1 MKPEPTR
8 VVYGRTLVELGECNP
23 RLVVLEA
30 DIAKSTN
37 TFQFQKRFPE
47 RFFQAGVAELNMVCM
62 AAGMATTGLLPFC
75 STFAVFASMRAC
87 EGVRTSICYPRL
99 NVKIV
104 ATNGGVEICGD
115 GVTHQAV
122 EDIAITRSFANIAVL
137 APSDPVT
144 TRNATLAIAEY
155 DGPVYMRLGRQTAAV
170 LHPDDQAF
178 EIGRMIRLRRG
189 DDLAIVACG
198 NMVEQALVAAAELDK
213 EGIRAR
219 VLDCHT
225 IKPIDREALRA
236 AARETRGIVT
246 AEDHNVVGGLGGA
259 VCEAVAEECPTI
271 VRRVGLQDR
280 FASSGRDYR
289 KLLAQYHIDAPAIVA
304 AAREVLAA
312 SRSHA
317 ADRAEPA
324 GAGHVCR

>member
-1 MKPEPTR
+1 MKAEPTR
-8 VVYGRTLVELGECNP
+8 VVYGRTLVELGERDP
-23 RLVVLEA
+23 RVVVFEA

-37 TFQFQKRFPE
+37 TFQFQQRFPE
-47 RFFQAGVAELNMVCM
+47 RFYQAGVAELNMVCM
-62 AAGMATTGLLPFC
+62 AAGAAATGLLPFC

-87 EGVRTSICYPRL
+87 EGIRTSICYPRL
-99 NVKIV
+99 NVKVV

-122 EDIAITRSFANIAVL
+122 EDIAIMRSLANIAVL
-137 APSDPVT
+137 APSDPAT
-144 TRNATLAIAEY
+144 TRKATLAIAEY

-170 LHPDDQAF
+170 LHPDDQPF
-178 EIGRMIRLRRG
+178 EMGRMIRLRSG

-198 NMVEQALVAAAELDK
+198 NMVEQAMVAAAELDK

-225 IKPIDREALRA
+225 IKPIDMEALRA

-246 AEDHNVVGGLGGA
+246 VEDHNTVGGLGGA
-259 VCEAVAEECPTI
+259 VAEAVSAECPTM
-271 VRRVGLQDR
+271 VRRVGLADR

-289 KLLAQYHIDAPAIVA
+289 KLLHHYQIDAEAIMG
-304 AAREVLAA
+304 AAREVMAA
-312 SRSHA
+312 SR
-317 ADRAEPA
+317 DRAA
-324 GAGHVCR
+324 AV

>member
-8 VVYGRTLVELGECNP
+8 VVYGRTLVELGEHDP
-23 RLVVLEA
+23 RVVVLEA

-37 TFQFQKRFPE
+37 TFQFKERFPE

-62 AAGMATTGLLPFC
+62 AAGMSATGLRPFC

-87 EGVRTSICYPRL
+87 EGIRTSICYPRL

-115 GVTHQAV
+115 GVTHQGV
-122 EDIAITRSFANIAVL
+122 EDISIMRSMANLTVL

-144 TRNATLAIAEY
+144 TRKATLAIAAY

-170 LHPDDQAF
+170 LHRDDEAF
-178 EIGRMIRLRRG
+178 ELGRMIPLRGG
-189 DDLAIVACG
+189 DDVAIVAFG
-198 NMVEQALVAAAELDK
+198 NMVEQALIAAAELDK
-213 EGIRAR
+213 EGIQAR

-225 IKPIDREALRA
+225 IKPIDMEALRA
-236 AARETRGIVT
+236 AALETRGIVT

-259 VCEAVAEECPTI
+259 VAEAVSAECPTI
-271 VRRVGLQDR
+271 VRRVGLRDR

-289 KLLAQYHIDAPAIVA
+289 KLLHHYQIDAAAIVS
-304 AAREVLAA
+304 AARGVMEA
-312 SRSHA
+312 SRSREA
-317 ADRAEPA
+317 VLLGSMAVNERE
-324 GAGHVCR
+324 

>member
-1 MKPEPTR
+1 
-8 VVYGRTLVELGECNP
+8 
-23 RLVVLEA
+23 
-30 DIAKSTN
+30 
-37 TFQFQKRFPE
+37 
-47 RFFQAGVAELNMVCM
+47 
-62 AAGMATTGLLPFC
+62 
-75 STFAVFASMRAC
+75 
-87 EGVRTSICYPRL
+87 
-99 NVKIV
+99 
-104 ATNGGVEICGD
+104 
-115 GVTHQAV
+115 
-122 EDIAITRSFANIAVL
+122 
-137 APSDPVT
+137 
-144 TRNATLAIAEY
+144 RNDTLAIAEH

-259 VCEAVAEECPTI
+259 VCEAV
-271 VRRVGLQDR
+271 
-280 FASSGRDYR
+280 
-289 KLLAQYHIDAPAIVA
+289 
-304 AAREVLAA
+304 
-312 SRSHA
+312 
-317 ADRAEPA
+317 
-324 GAGHVCR
+324 